1 MDSSKEINISQCKA
15 SLHNLPSSLFPL
27 SNPILSPSRFFFL
40 PFFLPPA
47 LPPVLQVFGAFV
59 ASDLLERHQSQFFGT
74 GETFLFR
81 LLPETCCY
89 CWSGKTDLILR
100 GTEQELLIGSGGG

>member
-1 MDSSKEINISQCKA
+1 MDSGKEINISQCKA
-15 SLHNLPSSLFPL
+15 SLHNLPSFL
-27 SNPILSPSRFFFL
+27 SFSS
-40 PFFLPPA
+40 
-47 LPPVLQVFGAFV
+47 LPPVLSSQVFGAFI

-100 GTEQELLIGSGGG
+100 GTEQELLVGSGGG

>member
-1 MDSSKEINISQCKA
+1 MARKLTFLNAK
-15 SLHNLPSSLFPL
+15 LVYTTFLPSSLFPL
-27 SNPILSPSRFFFL
+27 SNPVLSS
-40 PFFLPPA
+40 
-47 LPPVLQVFGAFV
+47 QVFGAFI

-100 GTEQELLIGSGGG
+100 GTEQELLVGSGGG